1 MVDDGTHPR
10 PAATPG
16 RLALLALVWRVAGD
30 PDVPAAS
37 RRRAR
42 RQAVRE
48 YLLSRH
54 PDLDRYRGTLLG
66 DEVSV
71 PAAVTPPVPVHRFVR
86 PLDTL
91 PATHAAAVRGAA
103 SPLA

>member
-1 MVDDGTHPR
+1 MVDDDTHPR

-30 PDVPAAS
+30 PDVPAPS

-66 DEVSV
+66 DDVSA
-71 PAAVTPPVPVHRFVR
+71 PAPGPAPVPVHRFVR

-91 PATHAAAVRGAA
+91 PAASDALVRGAS
-103 SPLA
+103 SPVA